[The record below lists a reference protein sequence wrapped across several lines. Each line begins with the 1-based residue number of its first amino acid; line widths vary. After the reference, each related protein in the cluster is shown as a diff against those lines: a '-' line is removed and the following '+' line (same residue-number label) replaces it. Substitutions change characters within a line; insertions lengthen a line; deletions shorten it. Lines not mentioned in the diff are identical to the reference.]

1 MAQKNFLAIGEAMI
15 EMAVVGPDTY
25 RRGFAGDTFNTAWYA
40 AKILPESWKM
50 SYFTGLGLDK
60 ASLEMRSFAESANV
74 DMHAVREVEGKTVG
88 LYMIHLD
95 AGERSFSY
103 WRSDSAAR
111 QMAGDVDVLAKALDG
126 ADVLFFSGITMAV
139 IQPADR
145 NKFLE
150 TVEKARRSGKTVIYD
165 PNQRLRLWADQSE
178 MTKTNMQAAAVS
190 DIVLPSFDEEQLF
203 YGDKTQTETIARY
216 LAVGVNTVIAK
227 NGAGEIIAQTRG
239 QAAVSVQPDA
249 IENVV
254 DSTAAGDSFNAG
266 FCVSFLNGAPLDQA
280 IAAGSKL
287 AAQVV
292 QSHGALV
299 APTE

>member
-1 MAQKNFLAIGEAMI
+1 MAQKTFLAIGEAMI

-40 AKILPESWKM
+40 AKILPEGWKAA
-50 SYFTGLGLDK
+50 YFTGLGADK
-60 ASLEMRSFAESANV
+60 ASLEMRAFSEAAGV
-74 DMHAVREVEGKTVG
+74 DMRAAREVEGKTVG

-111 QMAGDVDVLAKALDG
+111 QMAGDPATLTAALDS

-150 TVEKARRSGKTVIYD
+150 TVENARRSGKTVVYD

-178 MTKTNMQAAAVS
+178 MTKMNMQAAAVA

-203 YGDKTQTETIARY
+203 YGDKTQSETLARY
-216 LAVGVNTVIAK
+216 HAVGVKTVIAK
-227 NGAGEIIAQTRG
+227 NGAGEVVAQTLG
-239 QAAVSVQPDA
+239 EPVVKVQPNA
-249 IENVV
+249 IDTVV

-266 FCVSFLNGAPLDQA
+266 FCASLLNGAPLDEA
-280 IAAGSKL
+280 ILAGSKL

-299 APTE
+299 ALSE